1 MGIRKYILPVVAG
14 VMAGMMVQAFIEKAI
29 HASYPPPPGLD
40 FRDKVAIAN
49 YMAQVPIAAMMM
61 QLVNYFACSL
71 LAGAVATLL
80 SGRVISRPALVV
92 GGIITLAS
100 VANMVMLP
108 GQPLWFLVTTLLLHI
123 PAALLGYALARSRS
137 LNAHEV
143 GADVKS

>member
-29 HASYPPPPGLD
+29 HSMYPPPPGLD

-49 YMAQVPIAAMMM
+49 YLAQVPTSAMML
-61 QLVNYFACSL
+61 QLGNYFVCSL

-80 SGRVISRPALVV
+80 SGRVISRPALAV
-92 GGIITLAS
+92 GIIITLAS
-100 VANMVMLP
+100 VANIFMLP
-108 GQPLWFLVTTLLLHI
+108 GQPVWFLVITLLLHI
-123 PAALLGYALARSRS
+123 PAALFGFALARSRS

-143 GADVKS
+143 GADIKE